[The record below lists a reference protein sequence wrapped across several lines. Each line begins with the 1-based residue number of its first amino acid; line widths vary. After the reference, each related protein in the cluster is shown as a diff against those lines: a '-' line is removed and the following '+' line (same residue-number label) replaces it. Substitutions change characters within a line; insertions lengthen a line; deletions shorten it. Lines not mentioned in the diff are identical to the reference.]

1 MKILIVGA
9 GAVGQVY
16 GYHLAQTQKVL
27 ASKEFVHGFG
37 FIIEKWDQ

>member
-16 GYHLAQTQKVL
+16 GWHLAQ
-27 ASKEFVHGFG
+27 AGHEVHFLLNRNMRR
-37 FIIEKWDQ
+37 D